1 MARFSLYLVCG
12 LVLGAVLVNAIS
24 QDPGYLLVTWG
35 DWQVETSVWLALS
48 ALLLA
53 LVLLWFILRA
63 LATTLRVPCAL
74 RRWLGSRSA
83 RGAQRRADKGFA
95 AFFEGHWDVAEK
107 SLKKG
112 GSPGEQ
118 TFLHPLYAALAA
130 MRRGESARA
139 LALLEQAETERSAPA
154 SLITLARAECHL
166 RAGATG
172 EAERSLEQL
181 SASERKT
188 PRAKTLRAEVAHL
201 QRDWQQLI
209 ELLADVRRAGTAPD
223 EKIDVWERES
233 WIALLSEADDAVSTA
248 VSVWKR
254 APEALKVPGQP
265 LWPAVLA
272 ILQQDA
278 QADALQKVLQ
288 ERLQQ
293 HCEAVTI
300 DAMNGLSDKQLL
312 KMKKALESWRDED
325 SEGGCLAVLAR
336 IARIEGD
343 AEAEAGLWADAH
355 ARHPSASHAAGWADF
370 LRHQGKEAEASALE
384 AEALAAL
391 RQHYREN
398 FRARLVS
405 GPAR

>member
-35 DWQVETSVWLALS
+35 DWQLETSVWLALS
-48 ALLLA
+48 ALLLS

-63 LATTLRVPCAL
+63 LRTTLKMPRAL
-74 RRWLGSRSA
+74 RRWLGLRSA

-107 SLKKG
+107 ALKKG
-112 GSPGEQ
+112 GAPDEQ
-118 TFLHPLYAALAA
+118 TLLHPLYAALAA
-130 MRRGESARA
+130 LHRGESARA
-139 LALLEQAETERSAPA
+139 LALLEQAETEGLAPV

-166 RAGATG
+166 KAGATN

-188 PRAKTLRAEVAHL
+188 PRAKALRAEAAYL
-201 QRDWQQLI
+201 QRDWQPLI
-209 ELLADVRRAGTAPD
+209 ELLPDVRRARIVP
-223 EKIDVWERES
+223 EEQMQVWEREG
-233 WIALLSEADDAVSTA
+233 WQGLLSEANDAASTA

-254 APEALKVPGQP
+254 APESLKAPGQP
-265 LWPAVLA
+265 LWPALLD
-272 ILQQDA
+272 ILRRDA
-278 QADALQKVLQ
+278 QADALQAQADALQAQANALQKVLQ

-293 HCEAVTI
+293 HCEPATLEAVN
-300 DAMNGLSDKQLL
+300 ALPDKQLL
-312 KMKKALESWRDED
+312 KMKKAIQRWRDED
-325 SEGGCLAVLAR
+325 SEGRCHAVLAR

-355 ARHPSASHAAGWADF
+355 ARHPCASHAAGWADC

-391 RQHYREN
+391 R
-398 FRARLVS
+398 
-405 GPAR
+405 

>member
-35 DWQVETSVWLALS
+35 DWQLETSVWLALS
-48 ALLLA
+48 ALLLS

-63 LATTLRVPCAL
+63 LRTTLKVPRAL
-74 RRWLGSRSA
+74 RRWLGLRSA

-107 SLKKG
+107 ALKKG
-112 GSPGEQ
+112 GAPDEQ
-118 TFLHPLYAALAA
+118 TLLHPLYAALAA
-130 MRRGESARA
+130 LHRGESARA
-139 LALLEQAETERSAPA
+139 LALLEQAETEGLAPI

-166 RAGATG
+166 KAGATN

-188 PRAKTLRAEVAHL
+188 PRAKALRAEAAYL
-201 QRDWQQLI
+201 QRDWQPLT
-209 ELLADVRRAGTAPD
+209 ELLADVRRAGIAPD
-223 EKIDVWERES
+223 EQINVWERES
-233 WIALLSEADDAVSTA
+233 WNALLSEADDAASTA

-254 APEALKVPGQP
+254 APESLKAPGQP
-265 LWPAVLA
+265 LWPALLD
-272 ILQQDA
+272 ILRRDAQADALQA
-278 QADALQKVLQ
+278 QADALQKVLL

-293 HCEAVTI
+293 HCEPATLE
-300 DAMNGLSDKQLL
+300 AMNGLPDKQLL
-312 KMKKALESWRDED
+312 KMKKALERWRGED
-325 SEGGCLAVLAR
+325 DEGGCHAVLAR

-355 ARHPSASHAAGWADF
+355 ARHPSASHAAGWADC
-370 LRHQGKEAEASALE
+370 LRHQGKEAEALALE

-391 RQHYREN
+391 R
-398 FRARLVS
+398 
-405 GPAR
+405 

>member
-35 DWQVETSVWLALS
+35 DWQLETSVWLALS
-48 ALLLA
+48 ALLLS

-63 LATTLRVPCAL
+63 LRTTLKMPREL
-74 RRWLGSRSA
+74 RRWLGLRSA

-107 SLKKG
+107 ALKKG
-112 GSPGEQ
+112 GAPDEQ
-118 TFLHPLYAALAA
+118 TLLHPLYAALAA
-130 MRRGESARA
+130 LHRGESARA
-139 LALLEQAETERSAPA
+139 LALLDQAETEGLAPV
-154 SLITLARAECHL
+154 SLITLARTECHL
-166 RAGATG
+166 KAGATN

-188 PRAKTLRAEVAHL
+188 PRAKALRAEAAYL
-201 QRDWQQLI
+201 QRDWQPLI
-209 ELLADVRRAGTAPD
+209 ELLPDVRRARIVP
-223 EKIDVWERES
+223 EEQMQVWEREG
-233 WIALLSEADDAVSTA
+233 WQGLLSEANDAASTA

-254 APEALKVPGQP
+254 APESLKAPGQP
-265 LWPAVLA
+265 LWPALLD
-272 ILQQDA
+272 ILRRDA
-278 QADALQKVLQ
+278 QADALRQADALQKVLQ

-293 HCEAVTI
+293 HCEPATLE
-300 DAMNGLSDKQLL
+300 AMKGLPDKQLL
-312 KMKKALESWRDED
+312 KMKKALERWRGED
-325 SEGGCLAVLAR
+325 GEGVCHAALAR

-355 ARHPSASHAAGWADF
+355 ARHPCASHAAGWADC

-391 RQHYREN
+391 R
-398 FRARLVS
+398 
-405 GPAR
+405 

>member
-35 DWQVETSVWLALS
+35 DWQLETSMWLALS
-48 ALLLA
+48 ALLLS

-63 LATTLRVPCAL
+63 LRTTLKVPRAL
-74 RRWLGSRSA
+74 RRWLGLRSA

-107 SLKKG
+107 ALKKG
-112 GSPGEQ
+112 GAPDEQ
-118 TFLHPLYAALAA
+118 TLLHPLYAALAA
-130 MRRGESARA
+130 LHRGESARA
-139 LALLEQAETERSAPA
+139 LALLEQAETEGLAPV
-154 SLITLARAECHL
+154 SLIILARAECHL
-166 RAGATG
+166 KAGATN

-188 PRAKTLRAEVAHL
+188 PRAKALRAEAAYL
-201 QRDWQQLI
+201 QRDWQPLT
-209 ELLADVRRAGTAPD
+209 ELLADVRRAGIAPD
-223 EKIDVWERES
+223 EQINVWERES
-233 WIALLSEADDAVSTA
+233 WNALLSEADDAASTA

-254 APEALKVPGQP
+254 APESLKAPGQP
-265 LWPAVLA
+265 LWPALLD
-272 ILQQDA
+272 ILRRDA
-278 QADALQKVLQ
+278 QADALQAQADALQAQANALQKVLQ

-293 HCEAVTI
+293 HCEPATLEAVN
-300 DAMNGLSDKQLL
+300 ALPDKQLL
-312 KMKKALESWRDED
+312 KMKKAIQRWRDED
-325 SEGGCLAVLAR
+325 SEGRCHAVLAR

-355 ARHPSASHAAGWADF
+355 ARHPSASHAAGWADC

-391 RQHYREN
+391 R
-398 FRARLVS
+398 
-405 GPAR
+405 